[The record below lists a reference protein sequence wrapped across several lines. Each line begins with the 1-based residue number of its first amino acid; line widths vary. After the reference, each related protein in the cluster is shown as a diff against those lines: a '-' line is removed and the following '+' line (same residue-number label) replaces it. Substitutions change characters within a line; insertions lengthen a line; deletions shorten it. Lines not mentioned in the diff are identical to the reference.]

1 MSPGLRERKKERTR
15 ATITRVALE
24 LFARDGFAA
33 TTVTAIAE
41 AAEVSPRTVSTYF
54 PSKEGIVFGEYRA
67 AIGRL
72 AECLASRRPEETVAE
87 ALRAWLT
94 AEATVQPDLQ
104 HALVGPGDGDEA
116 DLARLREDAIARDD
130 DLWGIQRRETKVM
143 RRMIGDAWADE
154 IGVPHESLEARM
166 IGAAS
171 VATLLELNAYAARSG
186 TAATESLDRL
196 LAFIAAGA
204 DSLVK

>member
-1 MSPGLRERKKERTR
+1 VSNGLRERKKERTR

-54 PSKEGIVFGEYRA
+54 PSKEGIVFGVYRA
-67 AIGRL
+67 SIERL
-72 AECLASRRPEETVAE
+72 ERRLVDRQPGETVAQ
-87 ALRAWLT
+87 AIRAWLV
-94 AEATVQPDLQ
+94 AEEAEQREPMRG
-104 HALVGPGDGDEA
+104 LVGRKNGEGVDF
-116 DLARLREDAIARDD
+116 ARLRENAIARDV

-154 IGVPHESLEARM
+154 IGVPHDSLVART
-166 IGAAS
+166 IGSTFVAA
-171 VATLLELNAYAARSG
+171 LLELNAYAARVG
-186 TAATESLDRL
+186 TASTDSLDVTL
-196 LAFIAAGA
+196 GFVEAGA
-204 DSLVK
+204 KAVQK